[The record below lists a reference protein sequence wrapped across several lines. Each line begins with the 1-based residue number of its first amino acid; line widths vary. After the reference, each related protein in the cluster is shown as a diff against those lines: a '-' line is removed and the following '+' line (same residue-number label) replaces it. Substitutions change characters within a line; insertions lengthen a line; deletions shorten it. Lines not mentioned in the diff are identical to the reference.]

1 VGGGLIG
8 LFEAVGR
15 VSPRRAT
22 HFSLFRQR
30 KVSKRKATPL
40 CVSLRFA
47 SGNLRCSLQAGSA
60 QTRCAQTRAAL
71 FPPEAALLGTHRGDP
86 NTNTNTKAERA
97 MARPCVVLAVGIRWA
112 ERSDGPSTPFCGCR
126 GAELFVDQGRACLS
140 RRRVSRGPHEKR
152 APQVAR
158 SEAKGR
164 PQQGRLFFAYFLL
177 AKQKKVSRP
186 PGRDP
191 ANSLNKGPQGQKDP
205 SP

>member
-1 VGGGLIG
+1 MGGDVGL
-8 LFEAVGR
+8 LKAVGR

-22 HFSLFRQR
+22 YFLLGRQK
-30 KVSKRKATPL
+30 KVSKEKATPL

-60 QTRCAQTRAAL
+60 RNSLRSNTRSPR
-71 FPPEAALLGTHRGDP
+71 PPEAALLGTHRGDP
-86 NTNTNTKAERA
+86 DTNANTKAERA
-97 MARPCVVLAVGIRWA
+97 VARPCVFGLAVGIQQA

-140 RRRVSRGPHEKR
+140 AASLRGPHEKR

-158 SEAKGR
+158 SAAKGR

-177 AKQKKVSRP
+177 ATQKKVSRP
-186 PGRDP
+186 PGRVP
-191 ANSLNKGPQGQKDP
+191 ANSLKPANTP
-205 SP
+205 